1 MTQKKICMV
10 GTFAVGKTSLIR
22 RYVSSMF
29 SDKYLTTVG
38 VKIDKKIVTVDNED
52 VMLMLW
58 DLAGEDEFCEI
69 RPSYVR
75 GAAGYLLVCDGT
87 RKMSFEDAICLHG
100 KINSILGDVPF
111 VMALNKYDL
120 KDEWALSDADLE
132 KLKDRGW
139 SLVLTSAKT
148 GEGVEHAFRNLA
160 EQIMNQNDTPQR
172 EYS

>member
-1 MTQKKICMV
+1 MIQKKICMV

-29 SDKYLTTVG
+29 SEKYLTTVG
-38 VKIDKKIVTVDNED
+38 VKIDKKVITVDDEEI
-52 VMLMLW
+52 MLMLW

-75 GAAGYLLVCDGT
+75 GASGYLLVCDGT
-87 RKMSFEDAICLHG
+87 RRMSYEDAICLHG
-100 KINSILGDVPF
+100 KINNILGDVPF
-111 VMALNKYDL
+111 VMALNKVDL
-120 KDEWALSDADLE
+120 RDEWALSDSDMQ

-139 SLVLTSAKT
+139 TIMLTSAKT
-148 GEGVEHAFRNLA
+148 GEGVENAFHSLA
-160 EQIMNQNDTPQR
+160 EQIMNQNDSPQR